1 MVEIITTII
10 DNYHAAGAYKYPLDL
25 TNLTAG
31 AYICR
36 VKIGDL
42 FLSKKFFKLNR

>member
-10 DNYHAAGAYKYPLDL
+10 DNYHAAGAYKYPSDL
-25 TNLTAG
+25 TDLPTG